1 MAGRELAVLCA
12 TLALLTPEE
21 TPRDCVSFKV
31 HWKPLSESGVPQKQP
46 PRGEFGGGRG
56 MDTCVCMAES
66 LQSPATI
73 TTLLLSYVSIL
84 NHFSPVRLCATPW
97 TVACQAPLSIGFSRQ
112 EYWSGLSCPPPGDL
126 PHPGIKPA
134 SLRSPAL
141 AGRFFTTSAIWESLI
156 SYTPL

>member
-1 MAGRELAVLCA
+1 MHTAKQQGPPVQHRELRSIFSASLD
-12 TLALLTPEE
+12 
-21 TPRDCVSFKV
+21 RR
-31 HWKPLSESGVPQKQP
+31 GVW
-46 PRGEFGGGRG
+46 GR

-66 LQSPATI
+66 LQSPAAI

-84 NHFSPVRLCATPW
+84 NHFSRVRLCATPW